1 MPMSK
6 GCKVS
11 PERPTCWYC
20 QGCGDEIYEGE
31 EVYVINGDIMHA
43 DWECLVR
50 YIDPE
55 IKTMKEGEE
64 WLKKIQMP

>member
-1 MPMSK
+1 MPMPK
-6 GCKVS
+6 GYKVS
-11 PERPTCWYC
+11 PERPTRCYC

-55 IKTMKEGEE
+55 IKTIKEGEE